1 MKNLKPSMIVL
12 TWFAVIFVIALFCS
26 CTTLYNVSERKIAP
40 IVNNYDVKQI
50 KSQTA
55 HNVIPKN

>member
-1 MKNLKPSMIVL
+1 MNNLKTSMIVL
-12 TWFAVIFVIALFCS
+12 TWFAIITIVALFCS
-26 CTTLYNVSERKIAP
+26 CTASYSVSERKIAP

-55 HNVIPKN
+55 HNITPKN